1 MNWRGV
7 LRIIGQVVI
16 SLLGLVVCMTIGML
30 IWTAVQ
36 WAALNS
42 SVGSIWPI
50 LLAAVLLVAFFGR
63 TVFRMV
69 RTLRDDD
76 FEDFRK

>member
-1 MNWRGV
+1 MTWRNV
-7 LRIIGQVVI
+7 LRIIGQVAL
-16 SLLGLVVCMTIGML
+16 SLLSLAVCMTIGFLM
-30 IWTAVQ
+30 WKAVE

-50 LLAAVLLVAFFGR
+50 VLIAGLLLAFFGR
-63 TVFRMV
+63 TVFRMI

-76 FEDFRK
+76 LEDFRK